1 MTISNTE
8 VLLSSD
14 THMVGTAL
22 LQHKAGTD
30 KVLFVAPLPDGHQSG
45 NLLPQDVELNR
56 KTAFYP
62 NVCPAVAQAAFNDL
76 SAGRVPLKSLQGR
89 DLTEMTEY
97 MTKQAK

>member
-1 MTISNTE
+1 MSISNTE

-30 KVLFVAPLPDGHQSG
+30 KVLFVAPLPDGHQPG
-45 NLLPQDVELNR
+45 NLLPQEIELGY
-56 KTAFYP
+56 KASFYP
-62 NVCPAVAQAAFNDL
+62 AVCPIVANAAFNDL
-76 SAGRVPLKSLQGR
+76 SAGRTPLKSLQGR

-97 MTKQAK
+97 VAKQAK